1 MNKTAP
7 GLKLALMIAVS
18 LTLLSSCNQSSSTT
32 EKKGTMKNDSAQNA
46 AEEKII
52 RQRIDN
58 YVAAIQAKNLEKVLE
73 IFSPNLVS
81 FDLEAPLK
89 HTPKEAKQKNWTK
102 AFAAYKDPLSYEVSD
117 LVITISGD
125 LATGRSLNKIS
136 GTLKNGRAT
145 SYWIR
150 WTTCFQKI
158 GGTWYITHD
167 HVSVPMD
174 VVTGKAVLNIE
185 P

>member
-1 MNKTAP
+1 
-7 GLKLALMIAVS
+7 
-18 LTLLSSCNQSSSTT
+18 
-32 EKKGTMKNDSAQNA
+32 MKNDSAQNA

-58 YVAAIQAKNLEKVLE
+58 YVAAIRAKDLEKVMQ

-89 HTPKEAKQKNWTK
+89 HTPKMAKQKNWTK
-102 AFAAYKDPLSYEVSD
+102 AFAAYKDPLGYEVFD
-117 LVITISGD
+117 LVITVSGE

-136 GTLKNGRAT
+136 GTLQNGKAV

-150 WTTCFQKI
+150 WTTCFQNI
-158 GGTWYITHD
+158 EGTWFITHD
-167 HVSVPMD
+167 HVSVPID
-174 VVTGKAVLNIE
+174 VATGKGVLDIE